1 MSDPA
6 GEGRPTGFLRRPLA
20 ALHGAA
26 LMPPAVADEF
36 AYQRAPALARRYG
49 IKIEP
54 LGGGGFNV
62 WPPAELPLAAD
73 AFVCHRVEGWEGV
86 LERIVA
92 YAGMLEKRAES

>member
-6 GEGRPTGFLRRPLA
+6 GEGRPTDFLRRPLA
-20 ALHGAA
+20 ALYGPS
-26 LMPPAVADEF
+26 LISPSVVDEF
-36 AYQRAPALARRYG
+36 AYQRAPALARRHG